1 MNNKDEKIFVTEI
14 KRKLISKLIEYAL
27 ESNINEASGFDGIF
41 NELKTKLTDIS
52 MLPDN
57 VIDAKKYKE
66 HEITTALKSIGYEYK
81 KPVANKLH
89 FFNKKTSIS
98 LYLNQSDHKITLI
111 P

>member
-1 MNNKDEKIFVTEI
+1 MKKQNENKFVTEVKNKVI
-14 KRKLISKLIEYAL
+14 QKLIEHIL
-27 ESNINEASGFDGIF
+27 SVNEASGFDGIF
-41 NELKTKLTDIS
+41 NDLKTKLTDIS